1 MCLNLVKPET
11 KMMLCHLQL
20 NFIKMR
26 QSHINSWC
34 WTVVS
39 DRELRPDVML
49 SGAPADPWTPHSAHY
64 SFTASPFLRSV
75 QPAVPKPPTTAG
87 AAHTST
93 GPFSALASHASHRL
107 QILFA
112 SWVTAVLNKG
122 NCGFDPGLLT
132 FRAASGYR
140 SNKPNCPCCGNLA
153 KIRPL

>member
-1 MCLNLVKPET
+1 MCLNPVKPAPNT
-11 KMMLCHLQL
+11 KLCHLQL
-20 NFIKMR
+20 NFIKVR
-26 QSHINSWC
+26 RSHINSGC
-34 WTVVS
+34 WAVVQNG
-39 DRELRPDVML
+39 EPAADVMP
-49 SGAPADPWTPHSAHY
+49 SGGSLF
-64 SFTASPFLRSV
+64 FTSLTFSPFLTASG
-75 QPAVPKPPTTAG
+75 ANTTNNCRRCP
-87 AAHTST
+87 HTFFFYFPIDR
-93 GPFSALASHASHRL
+93 PFSALASRAFHRL